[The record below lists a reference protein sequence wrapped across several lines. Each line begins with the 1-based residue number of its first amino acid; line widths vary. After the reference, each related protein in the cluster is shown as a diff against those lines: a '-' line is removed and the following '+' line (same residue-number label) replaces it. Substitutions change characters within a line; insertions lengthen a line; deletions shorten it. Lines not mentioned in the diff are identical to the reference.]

1 MLKPESI
8 VNVVVTE
15 KPQRVFAVVEDQ
27 MHVGK
32 WKTVNF
38 GENGVTPMDEKSNP
52 RLLNAAMLSWDGQSH
67 FTTTVAE
74 LDKRSQGWGVQ

>member
-1 MLKPESI
+1 MLKPEAI

-15 KPQRVFAVVEDQ
+15 KPQRVFVVVQDQ

-32 WKTVNF
+32 WKTVNP
-38 GENGVTPMDEKSNP
+38 GENGVVALDDKSNQ

-67 FTTTVAE
+67 FTTTIAE